1 MNKISA
7 KVAETT
13 TPWRIRPISSSTHP
27 AHCDVGWAYYDETDS
42 CYKNFFGLN
51 FDDAERLCRT
61 VGGHL
66 TSIHTSTENS
76 FVGELAKSGIAP
88 EKCCELATW
97 IGLTRPDIPNSNWT
111 WTDGTEV
118 DFLAWAPKQPDD
130 FRGVERCT
138 VLNSDAHAN
147 LTMALF
153 FRKWEDAECSL
164 TKLAFFWK
172 NFDEAEGVC
181 RTLGGHLTSIHS
193 FLENDFVAELAK
205 SGKPYTS
212 CCFNTT
218 WIDLRRDPVNNN
230 WTWTDGTE
238 VDILA
243 WAPTEPNNGLG
254 IQRCVSVSP
263 LNRQRL

>member
-1 MNKISA
+1 MNEHRFRTCAMRILLVAFISL
-7 KVAETT
+7 AEAFLY
-13 TPWRIRPISSSTHP
+13 PSSNQLIFRSADPAEFSRLESSKAAHP

-164 TKLAFFWK
+164 TVRSF
-172 NFDEAEGVC
+172 VC
-181 RTLGGHLTSIHS
+181 K
-193 FLENDFVAELAK
+193 K
-205 SGKPYTS
+205 SA
-212 CCFNTT
+212 
-218 WIDLRRDPVNNN
+218 LH
-230 WTWTDGTE
+230 
-238 VDILA
+238 
-243 WAPTEPNNGLG
+243 
-254 IQRCVSVSP
+254 
-263 LNRQRL
+263 